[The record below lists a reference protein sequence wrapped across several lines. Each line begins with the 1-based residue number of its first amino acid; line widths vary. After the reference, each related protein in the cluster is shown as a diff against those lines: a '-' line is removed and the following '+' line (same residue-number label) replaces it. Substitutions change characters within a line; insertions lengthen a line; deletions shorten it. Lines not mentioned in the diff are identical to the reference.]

1 MKINVLV
8 QTARPSFLI
17 LAPICVL
24 LGVATAMRTGASL
37 DWAHLVLVVL
47 AALLSHVAVNALN
60 EYQDFRSGL
69 DYTTIKTPFS
79 GGTGALPANPEM
91 APSVNLLAMA
101 SLSALFL
108 IGLYFVWLG
117 NLTLIPIGLLGIAI
131 ILTYTN
137 WINRHPLLCLI
148 APGIGFG
155 FLMVVGT
162 HLALAGENSS
172 LPWLVSLVPFFLT
185 NNLLL
190 LNQYPDIGPD
200 TRVGRNHLLI
210 AHGTRVGTF
219 TYGLLA
225 ILALA
230 VIVGGVLAHQLP
242 PLSLLALLP
251 LILVIPALRG
261 AWVHGEALGQHT
273 KYLAMNVVVSLAT
286 PLILALSLFFD

>member
-1 MKINVLV
+1 MKLKTLV

-24 LGVATAMRTGASL
+24 LGVATALKTGTQL
-37 DWAHLVLVVL
+37 DWGHLILVVL
-47 AALLSHVAVNALN
+47 AALLSHIAVNSLN

-91 APSVNLLAMA
+91 APSVNLLAMG

-117 NLTLIPIGLLGIAI
+117 NLVLIPIGLLGMAI
-131 ILTYTN
+131 IITYTN

-155 FLMVVGT
+155 LLMVVGT
-162 HLALAGENSS
+162 HLALSGTNSS
-172 LPWLVSLVPFFLT
+172 LPWLASLVPFFLT

-200 TRVGRNHLLI
+200 RNVGRYHLLI
-210 AHGTRVGTF
+210 AHGTRIGTL
-219 TYGLLA
+219 TYGLFALLSA
-225 ILALA
+225 LVILA
-230 VIVGGVLAHQLP
+230 GVAFDQF
-242 PLSLLALLP
+242 PLWSLLALIP
-251 LILVIPALRG
+251 LALAAVSFKG
-261 AWVHGEALGQHT
+261 AWVYGEQLGQHT
-273 KYLAMNVVVSLAT
+273 SYMAMNVVVSLAT
-286 PLILALSLFFD
+286 PLILALSLFVD

>member
-1 MKINVLV
+1 MKLNVLV

-24 LGVATAMRTGASL
+24 LGVATAVKTGASL
-37 DWAHLVLVVL
+37 DWAHLGLVLL
-47 AALLSHVAVNALN
+47 AALLSHIAVNSLN

-91 APSVNLLAMA
+91 APSVNLLAMG

-117 NLTLIPIGLLGIAI
+117 NLVLIPIGLLGMAI

-155 FLMVVGT
+155 FLMVTGT
-162 HLALAGENSS
+162 HLALAGENGS

-200 TRVGRNHLLI
+200 SKVGRNHLLI
-210 AHGTRVGTF
+210 AHGTRIGTL

-225 ILALA
+225 LLSLLTIIA
-230 VIVGGVLAHQLP
+230 GVLGKALP
-242 PLSLLALLP
+242 LWSLLALLP
-251 LILVIPALRG
+251 LGLAIPAFKG
-261 AWVHGEALGQHT
+261 AWVHGEQLGQHT
-273 KYLAMNVVVSLAT
+273 KYMAMNVVVSLAT